1 MADLKNSRNTQ
12 LNGSITTIRTVSN
25 QKSVTVTSPTAVV
38 NYDSTGTLI
47 PNQTLQITAIKF
59 NTVAPVKWSTS
70 NSGVKLYDANNAEIT
85 TDSGTSDTSVVYI
98 RPAEFNTAGLS
109 SLRVSASITDIDEIS
124 GYVTFIKLQASPGS
138 STFTAS
144 LYLQSANYPAGTPP
158 AAPTGGTFNFTNSV
172 LTPPAVPSGTTAANW
187 WTATQPATST
197 TPTWACEYN
206 FTGTSSQ
213 TVTAATWQN
222 VRIDTVTGTAGTRTA
237 ILDLYKWSA
246 TAPNVNTASAWPT
259 GTSVYTWATAQF
271 AAKTDAFV
279 YNLWNTT
286 PGTPVAGQTL
296 YIARQVYVDTGNSST
311 SDVIWTTRTAIPIS
325 SAGTNGSRTG
335 VLEVYKWSTS
345 QPSNSSPNTTFP
357 EGTSTYTWN
366 SGEFGLPAKPNG
378 WSLLP
383 GAAVAGSTLWATR
396 ILIVNTTTSNTT
408 VGTWPTTNTSY
419 AVGAAGIGGTS
430 VNRVELYWQN
440 ATAPALPTKT
450 RYTFSSD
457 IVSILSDG
465 SLGNWSRTK
474 PNSTTIPTWMTAC
487 SFSVVAPADSQDNSN
502 WTTPVIVAQN
512 GTNGTPGVNG
522 TKALPV
528 SAFLWSTIVPTSYSQ
543 DAILDWTNNSIDK
556 YPTGWSSSA
565 GAAPGPTGY
574 VLYQITVT
582 VTADASTTSTA
593 FNWSAAS
600 RNSIGYREDGTVG
613 AQGDSARIAYLVTTS
628 GTVPG
633 KVTAA
638 TGDVVPTSA
647 AGTWSFSATSN
658 LNAGE
663 YMYQVDGIYSK
674 SSNITTWGNPYLSN
688 LKVGTLSAITANV
701 GNLTVAE
708 QGNIRT
714 YGKDFGEAGGFFI
727 GFNGTTNQFSIG
739 DKLTY
744 SGTTFKVGGV
754 TISATTGA
762 VEGIGTGN
770 GTIVNNDSA
779 RPGGVNL
786 VGNSGFLR
794 HNNVLPTNWFLYN
807 NSSIAATTSVQSGG
821 MFGQNYVRIIAGAAT
836 PTTLGIAVVSGI
848 ADSVKSWEPLQTY
861 CISFW
866 AKASAGALGKSM
878 YGFYSNMGFT
888 NGAELENPALTS
900 SWQRYVFRGVPL
912 SNANTSKGE
921 LYISVVQQGS
931 TTPLPSGS
939 VIDICCPKVE
949 LGTQP
954 SSWTPSPQD
963 IMNIN
968 LEPSISA
975 AQLAADAAAV
985 VANTATSNADAAK
998 ASAATAVQ
1006 AIADISS
1013 DSLLTPDEKPQ
1024 IIQDYEVIIAEK
1036 AGINAQAANYSVT
1049 TQNTAYNKTISDLTD
1064 YLATLN
1070 SPSAWNNLYGNTT
1083 IVGATF
1089 RTKFKDVYTTRQALL
1104 DVISAAAKTL
1114 SDAAQTTATNAGT
1127 AAATAQTTATNAATA
1142 AATAQTTATNAATAA
1157 ATAQTTATNAASAAA
1172 TANASIADI
1181 SSDSLLTPD
1190 EKPQIIQDYDV
1201 IIAEKTG
1208 INSQATNYSV
1218 TTENTAYNT
1227 AVTALTT
1234 YLATLTTP
1242 VLWSTLSGNTTIVGA
1257 TFRTKFKDVYTA
1269 RQALLDVIS
1278 AAAKTLSDA
1287 AQTTAN
1293 AQSTI
1298 KLNVGGTGLSVLGT
1312 SCTKSSGTD
1321 AWNAQCYS
1329 QNAYVGGAS
1338 CSFSPAT
1345 VTGQVVAGLS
1355 LVPTTSASYEPVTY
1369 AIYLDGSSNEISI
1382 REYGSYVTGF
1392 TALSGALSTTD
1403 VFSIVY
1409 DGQFVR
1415 YFKNGTVFRVSAAPP
1430 NLKLYFDSSVYT
1442 VGGGLTN
1449 IQLAGY
1455 ANTNTSRGTSLIDPS
1470 WWKVGVDPNSYWDA
1484 AGDTGVVNA
1493 FVAATLPDS
1502 STGTVWQAI
1511 SGTSNRDNSGGGWVT
1526 GANLTNKFPVN
1537 TAKTYMF
1544 AVYTKSVSGA
1554 GVGNNSQGV
1563 ATAGQEYF
1571 GIDNYNTTAIC
1582 NLNTTTAN
1590 INPYFASTVKVD
1602 GEWHLLVGYVYPA
1615 GSTGYTNAGAGAYR
1629 CSNGVKIV
1637 DGSNWTWAAGTTQTG
1652 TRAFQYYQP
1661 AGSIQQFVWP
1671 QVYLCDGSEPSIDD
1685 LLSMSSISARN
1696 PLTTS
1701 NKSTYGYSGD
1711 LDATKGAPSG
1721 TLVGSTLA
1729 QNVESTT
1736 GAQSKADAAQSNA
1749 VSTAATDATTKANA
1763 AQAAAIAA
1771 AALDA
1776 TTKAAAKL
1784 NKSAA
1789 DTLSGPITV
1798 STLGGIVAGSLTW
1811 DSTGTRTGGQ
1821 GVAITP
1827 KGIVGHNGTKAT
1839 FVIDSTSGDATFSGA
1854 LSAATGSFAGSL
1866 SAATGTY
1873 AGSLSAATGSFAGS
1887 LSAATGTF
1895 SGSLNADAV
1904 NAVSTINI
1912 GLDQVT
1918 IPRIS
1923 EGASGIFIGVASSDP
1938 SIVLLTSTTID
1949 SFITTATYA
1958 PNLILWCCSCD
1969 LSLTIT
1975 FILTFTPTGGS
1986 STEVKRWN
1994 STSTMFIKHTPNSAG
2009 VYTVMARS
2017 SSSTYVYNRALIIL
2031 GVKR

>member
-12 LNGSITTIRTVSN
+12 LNGSTTTIRTVSN

-47 PNQTLQITAIKF
+47 PNQTLEITAIKF

-172 LTPPAVPSGTTAANW
+172 LTPPAAPSGTTADNW
-187 WTATQPATST
+187 WKATQPATST

-271 AAKTDAFV
+271 AAKTTPTFV
-279 YNLWNTT
+279 YNSWVPT

-296 YIARQVYVDTGNSST
+296 YLARQVYVDTGSSST

-357 EGTSTYTWN
+357 EGTSTYTW
-366 SGEFGLPAKPNG
+366 STGEFGLPVIANG

-383 GAAVAGSTLWATR
+383 GAAIAGSTLWATR

-408 VGTWPTTNTSY
+408 VGTWPATNTSY

-430 VNRVELYWQN
+430 ANRVELYWQN

-457 IVSILSDG
+457 TVSILSDG

-474 PNSTTIPTWMTAC
+474 PNSTTIPTWMTTCA
-487 SFSVVAPADSQDNSN
+487 FSVVAPADSQDNSN

-512 GTNGTPGVNG
+512 GTDGTPGVNG

-582 VTADASTTSTA
+582 VTADASATSTA

-613 AQGDSARIAYLVTTS
+613 AQGDSARTAYLVTTS
-628 GTVPG
+628 GTAPG
-633 KVTAA
+633 AVTAVK
-638 TGDVVPTSA
+638 GDVVPTSD

-674 SSNITTWGNPYLSN
+674 SSNITAWGNPYLSN

-754 TISATTGA
+754 TINATTGA
-762 VEGIGTGN
+762 LEGIGTGS

-931 TTPLPSGS
+931 ATPLPSGS

-975 AQLAADAAAV
+975 AQSAADAAAV

-1036 AGINAQAANYSVT
+1036 AGINAQAANYNVIA
-1049 TQNTAYNKTISDLTD
+1049 QNTAYNKTISDLTD

-1083 IVGATF
+1083 IVGETF
-1089 RTKFKDVYTTRQALL
+1089 RTNFK
-1104 DVISAAAKTL
+1104 
-1114 SDAAQTTATNAGT
+1114 N
-1127 AAATAQTTATNAATA
+1127 
-1142 AATAQTTATNAATAA
+1142 
-1157 ATAQTTATNAASAAA
+1157 
-1172 TANASIADI
+1172 
-1181 SSDSLLTPD
+1181 
-1190 EKPQIIQDYDV
+1190 
-1201 IIAEKTG
+1201 
-1208 INSQATNYSV
+1208 
-1218 TTENTAYNT
+1218 
-1227 AVTALTT
+1227 
-1234 YLATLTTP
+1234 
-1242 VLWSTLSGNTTIVGA
+1242 
-1257 TFRTKFKDVYTA
+1257 VYTA

-1278 AAAKTLSDA
+1278 GAAKVLSDA
-1287 AQTTAN
+1287 AQYTAN
-1293 AQSTI
+1293 AQSTTTF
-1298 KLNVGGTGLSVLGT
+1298 VGRGVTVNGKTL
-1312 SCTKSSGTD
+1312 TKTNEVD
-1321 AWNAQCYS
+1321 DWNSDVYS
-1329 QNAYVGGAS
+1329 KDSFVGGAYAVVK
-1338 CSFSPAT
+1338 AT
-1345 VTGQVVAGLS
+1345 SNKTDIMFGLNS
-1355 LVPTTSASYEPVTY
+1355 DPETNRTWVSIDYALYLEGRGKLYDYRSGTYYAEIGTYVEGDILAVTY
-1369 AIYLDGSSNEISI
+1369 DG
-1382 REYGSYVTGF
+1382 V
-1392 TALSGALSTTD
+1392 A
-1403 VFSIVY
+1403 
-1409 DGQFVR
+1409 VR
-1415 YFKNGTVFRVSAAPP
+1415 YLKNGTVIGTPVTTNITTSLFFDSSFYQTGSSLTNVQFGPLTNIGGIKINADGSLAGAGGGQVTIRGIGYNGDLNATSGKSLALPFSQWSLNEQVLTTVTDGKVGSQI
-1430 NLKLYFDSSVYT
+1430 LKLY
-1442 VGGGLTN
+1442 GGG
-1449 IQLAGY
+1449 AGY
-1455 ANTNTSRGTSLIDPS
+1455 PNMSIYVPIDRSKVYRTRFWARPS
-1470 WWKVGVDPNSYWDA
+1470 A
-1484 AGDTGVVNA
+1484 
-1493 FVAATLPDS
+1493 
-1502 STGTVWQAI
+1502 
-1511 SGTSNRDNSGGGWVT
+1511 
-1526 GANLTNKFPVN
+1526 
-1537 TAKTYMF
+1537 
-1544 AVYTKSVSGA
+1544 
-1554 GVGNNSQGV
+1554 
-1563 ATAGQEYF
+1563 
-1571 GIDNYNTTAIC
+1571 
-1582 NLNTTTAN
+1582 
-1590 INPYFASTVKVD
+1590 
-1602 GEWHLLVGYVYPA
+1602 
-1615 GSTGYTNAGAGAYR
+1615 
-1629 CSNGVKIV
+1629 
-1637 DGSNWTWAAGTTQTG
+1637 
-1652 TRAFQYYQP
+1652 
-1661 AGSIQQFVWP
+1661 
-1671 QVYLCDGSEPSIDD
+1671 
-1685 LLSMSSISARN
+1685 
-1696 PLTTS
+1696 
-1701 NKSTYGYSGD
+1701 
-1711 LDATKGAPSG
+1711 
-1721 TLVGSTLA
+1721 
-1729 QNVESTT
+1729 STT
-1736 GAQSKADAAQSNA
+1736 GLLYFSLRQFKDAVGTTGPDNNGRSPYKPSG
-1749 VSTAATDATTKANA
+1749 VSRATHE
-1763 AQAAAIAA
+1763 AAAGGSYKWLEYSYTWSSEDWQTGVNFVQPEFLDNYSGSPGWWEIQDFSFEEVTEVFNAQTAA
-1771 AALDA
+1771 AAA
-1776 TTKAAAKL
+1776 KTAADSKL
-1784 NKSAA
+1784 SKSAA
-1789 DTLSGPITV
+1789 DTMVGPITLTAPTAITV
-1798 STLGGIVAGSLTW
+1798 GTPALDSVTGKNGFYIGSTGIVAT
-1811 DSTGTRTGGQ
+1811 
-1821 GVAITP
+1821 
-1827 KGIVGHNGTKAT
+1827 KNGKAT
-1839 FVIDSTSGDATFSGA
+1839 VSISNAGEAIFS
-1854 LSAATGSFAGSL
+1854 GSL
-1866 SAATGTY
+1866 SAASGNFTGAVYGGSYTSSY
-1873 AGSLSAATGSFAGS
+1873 AWPAAGGTGFYLGASGLLFGTANGTNAKYFQITGEGNVYAPGFSIENGSASFSGTLSSAIVNTDQIVGGAASTAATGYSQATDAYDGVIVQAYT
-1887 LSAATGTF
+1887 AAQITKAT
-1895 SGSLNADAV
+1895 
-1904 NAVSTINI
+1904 
-1912 GLDQVT
+1912 VT
-1918 IPRIS
+1918 LTVTVPA
-1923 EGASGIFIGVASSDP
+1923 GASAILIDYYLGPPTAVAFTSSSGTGKDSSGGVTGYVTGP
-1938 SIVLLTSTTID
+1938 LLESLTDNGTPCNAIILSPAQGTHTFKLKR
-1949 SFITTATYA
+1949 SYFQGTARLSV
-1958 PNLILWCCSCD
+1958 LIL
-1969 LSLTIT
+1969 
-1975 FILTFTPTGGS
+1975 
-1986 STEVKRWN
+1986 KR
-1994 STSTMFIKHTPNSAG
+1994 
-2009 VYTVMARS
+2009 
-2017 SSSTYVYNRALIIL
+2017 
-2031 GVKR
+2031 